1 MKKNVR
7 LLVAATLCMGLTQ
20 YGCRKDDDNNDKS
33 TQKVEI
39 AGLFSLTGNWSSLGV
54 NSKAAM
60 ELAANDVNL
69 YFEEIGSEYRISA
82 TIFDTK
88 LDTALA
94 LKYLKE
100 ADGKNIRFI
109 VGPQSSAELASVK
122 SYADDNEMLVVS
134 QGSTAGTLAIEKDN
148 IFRFCPSDAIEGAA
162 HAKSMYNSGVRALV
176 TMARDD
182 AGNKGLQQAVTKS
195 FIALGG
201 TVSTIA
207 PYSTAS
213 TDYTSLVAEART
225 KAETL
230 ISSHGGDAVGIYL
243 SSFDE
248 CVDIFKAAWAHGTL
262 ANMQWYGSDGVAL
275 SNAIVADSLAAAFA
289 SNTHF
294 FAPAF
299 GLPYD
304 AQSKWQPLSARIQ
317 GRTGVVPDA
326 FALATYD
333 AVWVWALSMVSL
345 PDYQQ
350 SSFAKIRANFIQ
362 QANSYYGATGPTL
375 LNNAGDREI
384 GSFDYWGIVAED
396 GNYTWKL
403 VGKSE

>member
-1 MKKNVR
+1 MKRNFKI
-7 LLVAATLCMGLTQ
+7 LVAVALCLGLTQ
-20 YGCRKDDDNNDKS
+20 TGCRKDDDDDNS
-33 TQKVEI
+33 TKAVEI

-60 ELAANDVNL
+60 ELAANDVNI
-69 YFEEIGSEYRISA
+69 YFEEIGSDYRIK
-82 TIFDTK
+82 TTVFDTK
-88 LDTALA
+88 LDTGLA
-94 LKYLKE
+94 LRFLKE
-100 ADGKNIRFI
+100 ADDQNIKFI
-109 VGPQSSAELASVK
+109 VGPQSSAEIAAIK
-122 SYADDNEMLVVS
+122 SYADDNQLIVVS
-134 QGSTAGTLAIEKDN
+134 QGSTAGSLAIEKDN

-162 HAKSMYNSGVRALV
+162 HAKSIYHSGVRALV

-182 AGNKGLQQAVTKS
+182 AGNRGLQQAITKS

-201 TVSTIA
+201 KVSTIA
-207 PYSTAS
+207 PYAS
-213 TDYTSLVAEART
+213 TTADFTSLATEAKI
-225 KAETL
+225 KADAL
-230 ISSHGGDAVGIYL
+230 IATEGADAVAIYL

-248 CVDIFKAAWAHGTL
+248 CVDIFKAAAMHGSL

-275 SNAIVADSLAAAFA
+275 SNAIVTDSVAATFAAA
-289 SNTHF
+289 TKF

-299 GLPYD
+299 GLPDD

-317 GRTGVVPDA
+317 SRTGVVPDA
-326 FALATYD
+326 FAMATYD
-333 AVWVWALSMVSL
+333 AVWVWALSMAGL
-345 PDYQQ
+345 PDYSE
-350 SSFAKIRANFIQ
+350 SSFSKIKSNFIQ

-396 GNYTWKL
+396 GIFTWKL